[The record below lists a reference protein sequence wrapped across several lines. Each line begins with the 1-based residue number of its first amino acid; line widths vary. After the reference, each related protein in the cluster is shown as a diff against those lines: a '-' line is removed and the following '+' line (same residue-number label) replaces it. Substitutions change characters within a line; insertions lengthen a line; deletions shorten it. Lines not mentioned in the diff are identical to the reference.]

1 MKTLLKLTQDK
12 LLHILV
18 GLAVFMCAVRF
29 VGSAWAFAFAGAV
42 GVLKELYDMRRRDT
56 HTPEL
61 WDAVATAAGGAAGFF
76 CTFF

>member
-1 MKTLLKLTQDK
+1 MKTLLKLPQDK

-18 GLAVFMCAVRF
+18 GLAIFMAGVPF
-29 VGSAWAFAFAGAV
+29 VGPAWAFALTGAV
-42 GVLKELYDMRRRDT
+42 GVLKELYDTRHRDK

-76 CTFF
+76 CTFL